1 MKMLVLTV
9 PILAA
14 LGARVVLAE
23 SEGGD
28 TWSAV
33 ETVQKSTYS
42 VLQHTPQLDSS
53 RPTLDD
59 PFVGSEGGDTWSS
72 VQALGDT
79 TVQLAHIQDRPDR
92 TGTKYAGQFAA
103 SEGGDTWSRFVPQ
116 FQSQPAGS
124 ADIASA
130 HNGANDH

>member
-23 SEGGD
+23 SESGD

-59 PFVGSEGGDTWSS
+59 PFVGSEGGDTWS
-72 VQALGDT
+72 
-79 TVQLAHIQDRPDR
+79 
-92 TGTKYAGQFAA
+92 
-103 SEGGDTWSRFVPQ
+103 RFVPQ

-124 ADIASA
+124 ADMASA